1 MSDGQKEALA
11 IQALGLLNE
20 QVQARIVHYKSELQ
34 TSPELDAI
42 TAQVVAQIKAMQAA
56 AAGEAAG
63 QKTPEEME
71 EQQTRTL
78 GALLARFFSTQTQF
92 ATRILK
98 PIGKRIAKLFFES
111 ELHEKSKGDKDK
123 VIFHA
128 EQGVYYVLSRYK
140 NRLRAE
146 LEGLEFGNSE
156 VRRATLELLAKIERD
171 LQLAFL
177 SRRSPELNRVM
188 TIYTTVLSDFLQKHL
203 PPRLE
208 QIGKV
213 TIRVSRAA
221 RRPNSVGYKVQ
232 ADAFGDFRAEWER
245 LFMQQMVFF
254 CGDELLE
261 KLTQSSEELQAET
274 VKFFTDPH
282 VFSETCE
289 VVCEQLYDFLCL
301 EGFWIYPSTGAS
313 PSPRTTRTAR
323 RRRRL
328 RRSRPRRRRCRR
340 RCRAGS
346 TAGSPSPCAPSC
358 RPRRSIDPAVAGYA
372 GEPLGPAAPRTRS
385 TAPRGEGRALRL
397 AASRCAT
404 SRRRRAGSPS
414 RRRRARSPENAEKVP
429 DRSRKPRA
437 GR

>member
-20 QVQARIVHYKSELQ
+20 QVQARIVHYKGELE

-42 TAQVVAQIKAMQAA
+42 TAQVVAQLKAMQAA
-56 AAGEAAG
+56 VAGDVGG

-71 EQQTRTL
+71 EQLTKTL
-78 GALLARFFSTQTQF
+78 GVLLPRFFSAQTNF
-92 ATRILK
+92 AARILK

-128 EQGVYYVLSRYK
+128 EQGLYYVLSRYK

-146 LEGLEFGNSE
+146 LEGFEFTSPE
-156 VRRATLELLAKIERD
+156 VRDATLALLAKSERD
-171 LQLAFL
+171 LQVAFL

-188 TIYTTVLSDFLQKHL
+188 TIYTAVLGDFLQKHL

-208 QIGKV
+208 QMGKV
-213 TIRVSRAA
+213 TVRVSKAA
-221 RRPNSVGYKVQ
+221 RRPNSVGYKVL

-261 KLTQSSEELQAET
+261 RLTQEGEAFQEET

-301 EGFWIYPSTGAS
+301 EGFLDLPVDWRVSMNVES
-313 PSPRTTRTAR
+313 
-323 RRRRL
+323 
-328 RRSRPRRRRCRR
+328 
-340 RCRAGS
+340 
-346 TAGSPSPCAPSC
+346 
-358 RPRRSIDPAVAGYA
+358 D
-372 GEPLGPAAPRTRS
+372 
-385 TAPRGEGRALRL
+385 
-397 AASRCAT
+397 
-404 SRRRRAGSPS
+404 
-414 RRRRARSPENAEKVP
+414 
-429 DRSRKPRA
+429 
-437 GR
+437 